1 MTPPDDFAA
10 REEAPFRPSRERPIG
25 ALFTDLT
32 EDLSKLFRL
41 EIELF
46 KRELAE
52 KAGRLGRGGA
62 AIAAGGMLAFSAWLA
77 LLAAAILGLSSV
89 LTPWLAA
96 LIIGVVVLLVAAV
109 LLLLGKRWLDAQGLV
124 PRRTLNTLREDG
136 AWIKE
141 RVS

>member
-52 KAGRLGRGGA
+52 RRRAGSGRGGA
-62 AIAAGGMLAFSAWLA
+62 AIAAGGMLAFSACLA
-77 LLAAAILGLSSV
+77 LLAAAILGLSNV
-89 LTPWLAA
+89 LAPWLAA
-96 LIIGVVVLLVAAV
+96 LISSVSWCFSCGCTASPRQTLARCSGPGAAPH
-109 LLLLGKRWLDAQGLV
+109 A
-124 PRRTLNTLREDG
+124 
-136 AWIKE
+136 
-141 RVS
+141 

>member
-1 MTPPDDFAA
+1 MTPPDDFTA

-32 EDLSKLFRL
+32 EDLSKLFKL

-77 LLAAAILGLSSV
+77 LLAAAILGIVQRVGAMARGADHRCRGAVSCGCIAS
-89 LTPWLAA
+89 PRQALARCS
-96 LIIGVVVLLVAAV
+96 GPGAAPH
-109 LLLLGKRWLDAQGLV
+109 A
-124 PRRTLNTLREDG
+124 
-136 AWIKE
+136 
-141 RVS
+141 